1 MTIATMTTPTNR
13 AEFSA
18 PILHRASLQQLAE
31 AIRLARRF
39 DQPKVVEMFRA
50 EISRRFSHEAV

>member
-1 MTIATMTTPTNR
+1 MTIATMPTNR

-18 PILHRASLQQLAE
+18 PILHRASLVQLAE
-31 AIRLARRF
+31 AIRLAKKF

-50 EISRRFSHEAV
+50 EVRRRLTV

>member
-1 MTIATMTTPTNR
+1 MTIAPMTTPTVSR

-18 PILHRASLQQLAE
+18 PILHRASLVQLAE
-31 AIRLARRF
+31 AIRLAKKF

-50 EISRRFSHEAV
+50 EVRRRLTV

>member
-1 MTIATMTTPTNR
+1 MTIATVNR

-18 PILHRASLQQLAE
+18 PILHRASLVQLAE
-31 AIRLARRF
+31 AIRLAKKF

-50 EISRRFSHEAV
+50 EISRRFAHETA